1 MQMEAKIDNGA
12 VFAMWYLVTEPKV
25 QSKKVIN
32 EFGYRDLFN
41 GVGIFVFVKD
51 KKMYVTALQDL
62 GV

>member
-1 MQMEAKIDNGA
+1 MEAKIDNGA

-25 QSKKVIN
+25 QNKKILN
-32 EFGYRDLFN
+32 EFGFSDLFN
-41 GVGIFVFVKD
+41 GVGIFVFLND